1 MSYGVGTTALVA
13 LCLSGILW
21 LAALNWLVKHTH
33 TRLTTAWLVGLASLV
48 VLQSLEYLYHAND
61 LHYRWPF
68 FLKLVDP
75 LVILMPFCLYGY
87 IQALSGKNIIAR
99 KLDLLKHC
107 FPAIVVALLDVTYWS
122 LPSAEKI
129 EMIAL
134 VIYENETLWRSYAP
148 YGNVYLAIIAALSLF
163 YWWYQR
169 RLGYPSRKGKLN
181 QWIDQ
186 LQMVQL
192 AVAVL
197 LFIRIFAS
205 EVFGW
210 YFSAVFFMAPVS
222 AYLVY
227 LFLSQSQLPQAAKK
241 TIIKSLPDSETED
254 EGIDDALVKMSL
266 TEPHEPTQTD
276 DVRWQCFERL
286 KVLIEEGAYRENE
299 ISLTVLSQRCELT
312 THQASEAINYCAQCN
327 FYEWINS
334 FRVEAAKQALRD
346 TSEPVGKICYEVG
359 FNSKS
364 TFNTAFRK
372 RVGCTPTQYRKKS

>member
-1 MSYGVGTTALVA
+1 MYYGVGTTALVA

-48 VLQSLEYLYHAND
+48 VLQSLEYLYHAYD
-61 LHYRWPF
+61 LHYSWPF

-87 IQALSGKNIIAR
+87 IQALSGKNIIAS
-99 KLDLLKHC
+99 KLDLLKHVS
-107 FPAIVVALLDVTYWS
+107 PALVVALLDVTYWS
-122 LPSAEKI
+122 LPSEEKV
-129 EMIAL
+129 EMMAS

-148 YGNVYLAIIAALSLF
+148 FGNVYLAIIATLGLF

-192 AVAVL
+192 AVAIL
-197 LFIRIFAS
+197 LFIRIFMS

-241 TIIKSLPDSETED
+241 TIVKSESNTLEKGADVTSEHVATAD
-254 EGIDDALVKMSL
+254 FNDTAPSDDL
-266 TEPHEPTQTD
+266 
-276 DVRWQCFERL
+276 RWQCFERL
-286 KVLIEEGAYRENE
+286 KTLIEKGAYSEND

-334 FRVEAAKQALRD
+334 FRVDAAKEALKN
-346 TSEPVGKICYEVG
+346 TTEPVGKICYDVG

-372 RVGCTPTQYRKKS
+372 QVGCTPSQYRKQAC

>member
-1 MSYGVGTTALVA
+1 MYYGVGTTALVA

-21 LAALNWLVKHTH
+21 LAALNWLVTHTH

-87 IQALSGKNIIAR
+87 IQALSGKNIIAS
-99 KLDLLKHC
+99 KLDLLKH
-107 FPAIVVALLDVTYWS
+107 FSPAIVVALLDVSYWS
-122 LPSAEKI
+122 LPSEEKI
-129 EMIAL
+129 EMMAS

-148 YGNVYLAIIAALSLF
+148 FGNVYLAIIATLGLF

-169 RLGYPSRKGKLN
+169 RLGYPNRKGKLN

-197 LFIRIFAS
+197 LFIRILLS

-227 LFLSQSQLPQAAKK
+227 LFLSNSHIPQTVRKAAPRRIKEEEEALQNSPSEERLFNEELDAND
-241 TIIKSLPDSETED
+241 IRWHYFDRLKSLIED
-254 EGIDDALVKMSL
+254 
-266 TEPHEPTQTD
+266 
-276 DVRWQCFERL
+276 
-286 KVLIEEGAYRENE
+286 GAYQEND
-299 ISLTVLSQRCELT
+299 ISLTVLSQRAELS

-334 FRVEAAKQALRD
+334 FRVEAAKDALKN
-346 TSEPVGKICYEVG
+346 TTEPVGKICYDVG

-372 RVGCTPTQYRKKS
+372 QVGCTPSQYRKQV